1 MNPYAQHGSS
11 AKAEEE
17 KIGNMENVKA
27 WFHTRGVKA
36 EQQAEAEAA

>member
-1 MNPYAQHGSS
+1 MHSMRGSS
-11 AKAEEE
+11 AEAEAE

-27 WFHTRGVKA
+27 WFHTRGVEA